1 MTAPWYVPSGAPS
14 TGAFAASAVMR
25 SEFDSIGDGFD
36 LLPALSAGVA
46 SRAVVIASNGLS
58 LTVTTGT
65 LALAGNFATTGAFN
79 TTFVQGATVSLTLP
93 IVSGLTLATLTGTET
108 LTNKTITSPSIGGT
122 VSGAA
127 TYSSV
132 TLVTPALGTPTSGVL
147 TNCTGYPTSSLSGS
161 ISLTTQVTGV
171 LPTANG
177 GTNLSSFTSGGAVY
191 ASSTSV
197 LTTGTLPVASGGTGI
212 TSFGTGVATALGI
225 NVGSAGAPVIN
236 GGALGTPS
244 SGTLTNATGLPLTTG
259 VTGTLPAT
267 NGGTAQSTYATGDTL
282 YASALNTLS
291 KLTIGSSGQVLTVA
305 AGVPSWAALSSSAVT
320 TFSAGTTG
328 LTPSSATSG
337 AITLAGTLA
346 VANGGTG
353 VTSSTGTG
361 SVVLSASP
369 TFTGTLTA
377 AIVNATTGYQ
387 IGGTTFATND
397 GTYSILHGGAGSAGA
412 YLALTNNYYD
422 SAVHNFRAANH
433 STALATLSA
442 SGLTL
447 PNALNYGGVTLSN
460 SVTGTGSMVLSASP
474 TLTGTLTAAT
484 ANFSG
489 QVGFTYNGDTQTLY
503 KNGGGTTVAYV
514 GTTGAFGGIT
524 TDALRFRSDV
534 GEMAWGFTGAVYM
547 KLTTSL
553 LTLTSALN
561 YGGVTLSN
569 SVTGTGSMVL
579 SASPTFTG
587 TLTAATIVGS
597 SVTAA
602 GVGAIVRS
610 YDTTAAHVG
619 LYLSSASGV
628 AYLNTTNNAGAYTGT
643 SMSFTTAATSIST
656 ALTYGGVTLANSVTG
671 TGSMVLSA
679 SPTFTGTLS
688 GAAASFTGNM
698 GSQTLTVNHGAT
710 VSTSTVAFTNTGAAG
725 INIAMYGDGATTP
738 NKFIRVNAG
747 LFQLV
752 NSGYTAVIFGVTD
765 AGNATI
771 YGTAE
776 IGGTLRYGGVT
787 LSSSVTGTGS
797 MVLSASPTFTGTGVT
812 INNGTTARLLVGT
825 TNADAMFEVYSPN
838 GSVTACPIIAHD
850 GVTSGG
856 LQFAQFRYGAGS
868 GTVVGSITGNTSGT
882 TAYNTSSDIRLK
894 TNFAPA
900 TSASKII
907 DAIAVEE
914 FDWKSSGERQRYGMV
929 AQRLVEVYPEA
940 VWQGTKDGDMWAVD
954 YSKLVPVMVKE
965 IQELRSR
972 VKALEA

>member
-587 TLTAATIVGS
+587 TL
-597 SVTAA
+597 
-602 GVGAIVRS
+602 
-610 YDTTAAHVG
+610 
-619 LYLSSASGV
+619 
-628 AYLNTTNNAGAYTGT
+628 
-643 SMSFTTAATSIST
+643 
-656 ALTYGGVTLANSVTG
+656 
-671 TGSMVLSA
+671 
-679 SPTFTGTLS
+679 S